1 MRETLKHVDAF
12 SMIREE
18 DAQRIKMIGAPPGRV
33 EINGNAKY
41 DILLNRTHAHIVK
54 KMKSLYNLYGDRP
67 VFLAGSI
74 RSQEEKIILE
84 VYRKIVEFFPETLL
98 IIAPRHLER
107 AKHINDIFKEKG
119 FSCQLRTDLDKK
131 NCSRTA
137 SVIILDTIGDL
148 QDTYS
153 IASVVFCG
161 GSLVP
166 LGGQNILEAAVWG
179 KPVFYGPSME
189 DFLDAKEL
197 LDKTGGGIQVK
208 DGRELAEKAIFYLGN
223 PEQAD
228 IVGGL
233 ARKAVLSN
241 KGSAGKHAA
250 VIYRLLSKGTERRA
264 PTNF

>member
-1 MRETLKHVDAF
+1 
-12 SMIREE
+12 
-18 DAQRIKMIGAPPGRV
+18 
-33 EINGNAKY
+33 
-41 DILLNRTHAHIVK
+41 
-54 KMKSLYNLYGDRP
+54 
-67 VFLAGSI
+67 
-74 RSQEEKIILE
+74 
-84 VYRKIVEFFPETLL
+84 
-98 IIAPRHLER
+98 
-107 AKHINDIFKEKG
+107 
-119 FSCQLRTDLDKK
+119 
-131 NCSRTA
+131 
-137 SVIILDTIGDL
+137 VIILDTIGDL

-161 GSLVP
+161 ASLVP

-197 LDKTGGGIQVK
+197 LDKTGGGIQVE

-228 IVGGL
+228 IAGGL

-250 VIYRLLSKGTERRA
+250 VIYRLLSKGTKRRA
-264 PTNF
+264 PTNS

>member
-1 MRETLKHVDAF
+1 
-12 SMIREE
+12 MIREE
-18 DAQRIKMIGAPPGRV
+18 DARRIKMIGAPPGRV

-41 DILLNRTHAHIVK
+41 DILLNRNHTHIIK
-54 KMKSLYNLYGDRP
+54 KMKALYNLYGDRP

-74 RSQEEKIILE
+74 RSLEEKIILE
-84 VYRKIVEFFPETLL
+84 VYQKIVEFFPETLL

-107 AKHINDIFKEKG
+107 AKHINDMFKEKG
-119 FSCQLRTDLDKK
+119 FLCRLRTDLDKK
-131 NCSRTA
+131 SCLQTA

-197 LDKTGGGIQVK
+197 LDKAGGGIQVK
-208 DGRELAEKAIFYLGN
+208 DGRELAEKAIYYLGN
-223 PEQAD
+223 PDQAD

-233 ARKAVLSN
+233 ARKAVLLN

-250 VIYRLLSKGTERRA
+250 VIYKLLMNRNSERIPRSLLQGIF
-264 PTNF
+264 NRSNHF